1 MNMSNTAQNILIT
14 FEDLDA
20 TIREVMSTLDASA
33 HGLTREPPGTR
44 LMNLQSTAY
53 GIDAPIKHR
62 SAPFER
68 HSKEWTDFVSGKNK
82 VLDEATVRYLCWVP
96 EIAIDEQFLRYIENS
111 TIELKWRSIAGL
123 IRSYHCKWDEV
134 IPNESASVAIIRTL
148 LKRYKGDNDILRRWQ
163 THSEALLSVN
173 GPRLL
178 AEMFIRGGKGLKP
191 FLQEW
196 RIETQS
202 PFFQTIIRITAATCR
217 QQINRLPDDVLLMLF
232 RDILSWQGW
241 DPLALKK
248 EIGALI
254 MHQPMRSGIRE
265 VIQRFILHHTDLG
278 DPRLRVNGLKWADV
292 PLQARKVFI
301 EWLRQ
306 ETPFAF
312 NEHVFQQGKG
322 WTWQNSAA
330 RLEPLTFD
338 RQEWR

>member
-96 EIAIDEQFLRYIENS
+96 EIAIDEQFLLYIENS

-163 THSEALLSVN
+163 THSEALPASTVPVSSRNVQPRWKRTQAFLSC
-173 GPRLL
+173 
-178 AEMFIRGGKGLKP
+178 K
-191 FLQEW
+191 
-196 RIETQS
+196 
-202 PFFQTIIRITAATCR
+202 
-217 QQINRLPDDVLLMLF
+217 
-232 RDILSWQGW
+232 
-241 DPLALKK
+241 
-248 EIGALI
+248 
-254 MHQPMRSGIRE
+254 
-265 VIQRFILHHTDLG
+265 
-278 DPRLRVNGLKWADV
+278 
-292 PLQARKVFI
+292 
-301 EWLRQ
+301 
-306 ETPFAF
+306 
-312 NEHVFQQGKG
+312 
-322 WTWQNSAA
+322 
-330 RLEPLTFD
+330 
-338 RQEWR
+338 